1 MAAKLIKNEKAA
13 RLQLLKS
20 SDRLSKIIESAE
32 INSLELEDELTNYE
46 ELVKD
51 LKKQIVPMENIKLK
65 MASLDEDVFVLKRR
79 LQGSMRSKK
88 KEHKSDNELSNK
100 L

>member
-20 SDRLSKIIESAE
+20 SERLSKIIESAE

-46 ELVKD
+46 KKLVT
-51 LKKQIVPMENIKLK
+51 LEKKARNCY
-65 MASLDEDVFVLKRR
+65 
-79 LQGSMRSKK
+79 
-88 KEHKSDNELSNK
+88 
-100 L
+100 